1 MASKVLADNNRRT
14 MTFPKKTAGE
24 LLLRVRFATHQ
35 ITAARKQ
42 AVSQYD
48 ADLRRLNDLD
58 MLLTT
63 PEAMSQP
70 ELFKNEDVLTP
81 ELQTLLDAPL
91 AKYT

>member
-1 MASKVLADNNRRT
+1 MSAKNMET
-14 MTFPKKTAGE
+14 TAGE
-24 LLLRVRFATHQ
+24 ILLRVRFATHQ

-48 ADLRRLNDLD
+48 ADLRRLADLD

-70 ELFKNEDVLTP
+70 ELFKSDSILTP
-81 ELQTLLDAPL
+81 ELQELLDAPL
-91 AKYT
+91 AKYS

>member
-1 MASKVLADNNRRT
+1 MSQPTKS
-14 MTFPKKTAGE
+14 AGE

-48 ADLRRLNDLD
+48 ADLRRLADLD

-70 ELFKNEDVLTP
+70 ELFKIDTVTTP
-81 ELQTLLDAPL
+81 DLMELLEAPL
-91 AKYT
+91 AKYN

>member
-1 MASKVLADNNRRT
+1 MSAQNIK
-14 MTFPKKTAGE
+14 PTAGE

-48 ADLRRLNDLD
+48 ADLRRLADLD
-58 MLLTT
+58 MILTT

-70 ELFKNEDVLTP
+70 ELFKADSVLTP
-81 ELQTLLDAPL
+81 ELSDLLDAPL
-91 AKYT
+91 AKYS

>member
-1 MASKVLADNNRRT
+1 MSAKPNDT
-14 MTFPKKTAGE
+14 TAGE

-48 ADLRRLNDLD
+48 ADLRRLSDLD

-63 PEAMSQP
+63 PENMSQP
-70 ELFKNEDVLTP
+70 ELFKPASVLTP
-81 ELQTLLDAPL
+81 ELLELLDAPL
-91 AKYT
+91 AKYN